1 MKHRDLYDMV
11 VTYEDILS
19 DPEGACRR
27 LLEVCG
33 IPERHLPAAVGAFET
48 DSQNGTFGERGGS
61 KYKMLSRRGRRRT
74 EMKYFAI
81 LSPTYVQVG
90 WIEGHAGKGSVY
102 LKLTCT

>member
-1 MKHRDLYDMV
+1 MKHRELYDMV

-33 IPERHLPAAVGAFET
+33 IPERHLPAAMGAFET

-61 KYKMLSRRGRRRT
+61 KYKMLSRRGRT
-74 EMKYFAI
+74 ELKYFAI
-81 LSPTYVQVG
+81 LSPTYML
-90 WIEGHAGKGSVY
+90 AG
-102 LKLTCT
+102 